1 MESRWLIKC
10 QTSQASK
17 RCSKLWSSLH
27 CYKSAEWD
35 IVPCCRCDTHAS
47 HEREQHRNLT
57 KILDRVGMQAYH
69 IRSSVAVENKCD
81 IEVENETLT
90 TRKDM
95 SATME
100 RGKENE
106 WTYESKSST
115 LGLLLSTKLETKRT
129 ISMRRTKE
137 NGSTHCLQRFRVS
150 CILYLHTLHSSLNTT
165 FFVVFAYFHQRTQS
179 VSNDNRNYARHTLS
193 CGRRAWSD
201 HHTLIACGRNGAF
214 LARRGNLCPSCIASP
229 YAVYKNAIVSDP
241 PITIY

>member
-1 MESRWLIKC
+1 MCSPSFKSEIESVGYWLSDGKQVAHQMSNI
-10 QTSQASK
+10 TSVKKVFQAMVVITLLQVG
-17 RCSKLWSSLH
+17 RVGYSS
-27 CYKSAEWD
+27 
-35 IVPCCRCDTHAS
+35 CCRCDTHAS

-100 RGKENE
+100 RGKEND
-106 WTYESKSST
+106 WTHESKSST
-115 LGLLLSTKLETKRT
+115 LGLLLSTKLETIPT
-129 ISMRRTKE
+129 ISMSRTKE

-165 FFVVFAYFHQRTQS
+165 FFVVFAYFHRRTISLQRQPKLCS
-179 VSNDNRNYARHTLS
+179 PHT
-193 CGRRAWSD
+193 
-201 HHTLIACGRNGAF
+201 F
-214 LARRGNLCPSCIASP
+214 LWKTGL
-229 YAVYKNAIVSDP
+229 V
-241 PITIY
+241 